1 MGKAH
6 VPATAAAAAVTIPS
20 ALFLLT
26 VWALHVRHFK
36 RDLMEQ
42 LSLPVAALAILACT
56 FTGGWAVFAAGLV
69 AAAAVAVG
77 VLLSRRPVAAG

>member
-6 VPATAAAAAVTIPS
+6 VPDTVAAAAVTLPS

-26 VWALHVRHFK
+26 VWALHARHFK
-36 RDLMEQ
+36 RDFAEQ

-56 FTGGWAVFAAGLV
+56 FAGGWAVFAAGLV
-69 AAAAVAVG
+69 AAATVAVG
-77 VLLSRRPVAAG
+77 ELLSRRPAVAG